1 MIPVILWE
9 MWRRNP
15 LPLHRLLP
23 RLALC
28 GALAAS
34 GLLLFMAY
42 LGIRFGHPMAFAAGQ
57 QAWHDGTF
65 LDRSVFAATLGP
77 FRHFNWLSGGWFL
90 CFLVLTIWSFRHLRF
105 PVALYALGTL
115 MLPYLTLGITDLMN
129 RFVLMCF
136 PPFMCLGLLCKGRL
150 WLTAALI
157 GIFAALLLVNS
168 ALFSQW
174 YWIG

>member
-1 MIPVILWE
+1 
-9 MWRRNP
+9 
-15 LPLHRLLP
+15 
-23 RLALC
+23 
-28 GALAAS
+28 
-34 GLLLFMAY
+34 
-42 LGIRFGHPMAFAAGQ
+42 MAFAAGQ

-65 LDRSVFAATLGP
+65 LDRLVFAATLGP

-90 CFLVLTIWSFRHLRF
+90 CLLVLTIWSFRHLRF
-105 PVALYALGTL
+105 PISLYALGTL
-115 MLPYLTLGITDLMN
+115 MLPYLTLGITDSTN

-136 PPFMCLGLLCKGRL
+136 PAFMCLGVLCKGRL
-150 WLTAALI
+150 WLAAALI